1 MKKKIDYFDLFLKIL
16 MVLATILV
24 VYWFIQILFGG
35 SPTTDQFIIGIILI
49 IVSLVIHLNYK
60 SGIFNQFINGTF
72 PRFEKNVEQ
81 SFNRIK
87 EDISSLKSDTSL
99 LKQDL
104 NLIKKKLKI

>member
-60 SGIFNQFINGTF
+60 SGIFNQFIEGTF
-72 PRFEKNVEQ
+72 PRFEKDIEL
-81 SFNRIK
+81 SFNKVK
-87 EDISSLKSDTSL
+87 EDMNE